1 MKERK
6 NTEKDNIIWKKE
18 EMQKKIILYE
28 RKKKSDIMLI
38 DNKVV
43 RWQ

>member
-6 NTEKDNIIWKKE
+6 NTEKDNIVWKKE

-28 RKKKSDIMLI
+28 RKKKYR
-38 DNKVV
+38 K
-43 RWQ
+43 R